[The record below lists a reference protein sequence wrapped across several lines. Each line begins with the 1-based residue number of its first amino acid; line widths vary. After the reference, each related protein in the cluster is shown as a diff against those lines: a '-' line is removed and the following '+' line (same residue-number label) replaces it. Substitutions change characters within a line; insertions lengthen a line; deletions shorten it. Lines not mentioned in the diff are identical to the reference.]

1 MTVSLILTEQI
12 VKLFIILMI
21 GFIMV
26 RIGLL
31 KVSDSKSISVLLV
44 YLVLPCMIV
53 NSFQIEYT
61 PEVLKGLIFTVV
73 AAVIAHIV
81 FLILTAFLKKP
92 LHLDMVEELTTVYTN
107 GGILVVPLVKA
118 LLGTEYVIYSCS
130 FLAVQMILIWT
141 HGRHKM
147 CSEERLSLKKIFW
160 NANIVAICIGAFLF
174 VTKIELPDVIGGTID
189 MLAEMIGPIGMLLAG
204 MAISEIPFKK
214 IFMEKR
220 NYLAV
225 LLRLFIYP
233 LVVLIVFKV
242 LDLTDWIADG
252 KNLLLIVFLACV
264 TPACATVTSMA
275 QLYDKNSAEA
285 SLFYVLT
292 TLFSILSM
300 PLMILVFEI
309 FC

>member
-1 MTVSLILTEQI
+1 
-12 VKLFIILMI
+12 
-21 GFIMV
+21 
-26 RIGLL
+26 
-31 KVSDSKSISVLLV
+31 
-44 YLVLPCMIV
+44 
-53 NSFQIEYT
+53 
-61 PEVLKGLIFTVV
+61 
-73 AAVIAHIV
+73 
-81 FLILTAFLKKP
+81 
-92 LHLDMVEELTTVYTN
+92 MVEELTTVYTN

-147 CSEERLSLKKIFW
+147 CNEERLSLKKIFW

-233 LVVLIVFKV
+233 LVVLIVFKCGFDG
-242 LDLTDWIADG
+242 LDRG
-252 KNLLLIVFLACV
+252 RKNLLLIVFLACV

-292 TLFSILSM
+292 TLFFNHQYAVDDSCI
-300 PLMILVFEI
+300 
-309 FC
+309 

>member
-1 MTVSLILTEQI
+1 M
-12 VKLFIILMI
+12 
-21 GFIMV
+21 
-26 RIGLL
+26 
-31 KVSDSKSISVLLV
+31 
-44 YLVLPCMIV
+44 
-53 NSFQIEYT
+53 
-61 PEVLKGLIFTVV
+61 
-73 AAVIAHIV
+73 
-81 FLILTAFLKKP
+81 
-92 LHLDMVEELTTVYTN
+92 
-107 GGILVVPLVKA
+107 
-118 LLGTEYVIYSCS
+118 
-130 FLAVQMILIWT
+130 
-141 HGRHKM
+141 
-147 CSEERLSLKKIFW
+147 
-160 NANIVAICIGAFLF
+160 AICIGAFLF
-174 VTKIELPDVIGGTID
+174 ITKIELPDVIGGTID
-189 MLAEMIGPIGMLLAG
+189 MLAEMIGPNRY
-204 MAISEIPFKK
+204 AISRVWQFHEIPIRKK
-214 IFMEKR
+214 YSWQKR

-292 TLFSILSM
+292 TLFSIISM

>member
-1 MTVSLILTEQI
+1 
-12 VKLFIILMI
+12 
-21 GFIMV
+21 
-26 RIGLL
+26 
-31 KVSDSKSISVLLV
+31 
-44 YLVLPCMIV
+44 
-53 NSFQIEYT
+53 
-61 PEVLKGLIFTVV
+61 
-73 AAVIAHIV
+73 
-81 FLILTAFLKKP
+81 
-92 LHLDMVEELTTVYTN
+92 MVEELTTVYTN

-147 CSEERLSLKKIFW
+147 CNEERLSLKKIFW

-174 VTKIELPDVIGGTID
+174 ITKIELPDVIGGTID
-189 MLAEMIGPIGMLLAG
+189 MLAEMIEPIGMLLAG

-264 TPACATVTSMA
+264 TGLC
-275 QLYDKNSAEA
+275 NSYFHGTA
-285 SLFYVLT
+285 
-292 TLFSILSM
+292 
-300 PLMILVFEI
+300 
-309 FC
+309 

>member
-1 MTVSLILTEQI
+1 M
-12 VKLFIILMI
+12 
-21 GFIMV
+21 
-26 RIGLL
+26 
-31 KVSDSKSISVLLV
+31 
-44 YLVLPCMIV
+44 VLPCMIV

-81 FLILTAFLKKP
+81 FLILTAFLRKP

-214 IFMEKR
+214 IFMEKNIHGKKKLSGR
-220 NYLAV
+220 FTQIVYLSSCRTYCVQSARFDRV
-225 LLRLFIYP
+225 DRRR
-233 LVVLIVFKV
+233 KESA
-242 LDLTDWIADG
+242 ADCLSCMCHTG
-252 KNLLLIVFLACV
+252 LC
-264 TPACATVTSMA
+264 
-275 QLYDKNSAEA
+275 NSY
-285 SLFYVLT
+285 FHGT
-292 TLFSILSM
+292 TL
-300 PLMILVFEI
+300 
-309 FC
+309 

>member
-1 MTVSLILTEQI
+1 MS
-12 VKLFIILMI
+12 
-21 GFIMV
+21 
-26 RIGLL
+26 R
-31 KVSDSKSISVLLV
+31 
-44 YLVLPCMIV
+44 
-53 NSFQIEYT
+53 
-61 PEVLKGLIFTVV
+61 
-73 AAVIAHIV
+73 
-81 FLILTAFLKKP
+81 KP

-233 LVVLIVFKV
+233 LVVFIVFKV

-292 TLFSILSM
+292 TLFSIISM

>member
-1 MTVSLILTEQI
+1 
-12 VKLFIILMI
+12 MI
-21 GFIMV
+21 SFIMV
-26 RIGLL
+26 KIGLL

-81 FLILTAFLKKP
+81 FLILTAFLRKP

-189 MLAEMIGPIGMLLAG
+189 MLAEMIGRSVCYWQVWQFLKFH
-204 MAISEIPFKK
+204 SKKYSWKKEIIWPF
-214 IFMEKR
+214 
-220 NYLAV
+220 YSDCL
-225 LLRLFIYP
+225 
-233 LVVLIVFKV
+233 
-242 LDLTDWIADG
+242 
-252 KNLLLIVFLACV
+252 
-264 TPACATVTSMA
+264 
-275 QLYDKNSAEA
+275 
-285 SLFYVLT
+285 
-292 TLFSILSM
+292 SILLSY
-300 PLMILVFEI
+300 LL
-309 FC
+309 CSKC